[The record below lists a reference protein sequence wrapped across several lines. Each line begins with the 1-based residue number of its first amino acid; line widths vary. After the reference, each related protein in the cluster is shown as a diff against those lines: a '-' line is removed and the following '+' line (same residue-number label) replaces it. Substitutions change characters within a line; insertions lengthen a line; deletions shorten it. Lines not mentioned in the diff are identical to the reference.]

1 MRAAQSQSLLAAVR
15 RLPEKD
21 LRAVLARAATDTVPT
36 IEETFALAWL
46 PMRIHMDLSDAVR
59 DTIGPDRSLELWRT
73 TMTTSF
79 QRPLLKNFLRMT
91 TNLLGVTPMSL
102 FKRGE
107 SIYEHITR
115 DIGKIRFDPTGPNSG
130 VVELT
135 EFPADQF
142 RFICYV
148 EGLQGCL
155 TACFDVCRATGT
167 VRVTRHDDRRGEVT
181 YALEWSEPGA

>member
-21 LRAVLARAATDTVPT
+21 LRAVLAGTAKETVPT

-91 TNLLGVTPMSL
+91 TNLLGVTPVL
-102 FKRGE
+102 P
-107 SIYEHITR
+107 TW
-115 DIGKIRFDPTGPNSG
+115 GK
-130 VVELT
+130 VK
-135 EFPADQF
+135 
-142 RFICYV
+142 
-148 EGLQGCL
+148 
-155 TACFDVCRATGT
+155 
-167 VRVTRHDDRRGEVT
+167 VTT
-181 YALEWSEPGA
+181 